1 MRIATIDTC
10 DIANGPGARL
20 SIWVSGCTHHCKNC
34 FNPELWDFSKGMIY
48 DRTLEDKLIKDF
60 KREYI
65 AGMSILGGDPLEP
78 ENQEGILSLVQR
90 AKKECPEKTIYMWTG
105 FDWDNLVHTPARCI
119 LAYVDV
125 LIDGRFIEDL
135 KDLSLPLRGSS
146 NQRVIDV
153 QESLKKNEI
162 VEDDRWQKQ

>member
-34 FNPELWDFSKGMIY
+34 FNPELWDFSKGIVY
-48 DRTLEDKLIKDF
+48 DRALEDKLIKDL

-90 AKKECPEKTIYMWTG
+90 AKKECPNKTIYMWTG
-105 FDWDNLVHTPARCI
+105 YKWEELISTSI
-119 LAYVDV
+119 LAYVDI
-125 LIDGRFIEDL
+125 LIDGVIF
-135 KDLSLPLRGSS
+135 LPKFTKL
-146 NQRVIDV
+146 
-153 QESLKKNEI
+153 
-162 VEDDRWQKQ
+162 DDSK

>member
-34 FNPELWDFSKGMIY
+34 FNPELWDFSKGMVY
-48 DRTLEDKLIKDF
+48 DRALEDKLIKDL

-65 AGMSILGGDPLEP
+65 VGMSILGGDPFEP

-90 AKKECPEKTIYMWTG
+90 AKKECPDKTIYMWTG
-105 FDWDNLVHTPARCI
+105 YKWEELISTSVCHI
-119 LAYVDV
+119 LAYVDI
-125 LIDGRFIEDL
+125 LIDDEFVEDL

-146 NQRVIDV
+146 NQRIINV
-153 QESLKKNEI
+153 QESLKKKKI
-162 VEDDRWQKQ
+162 VEDDRWQKK

>member
-34 FNPELWDFSKGMIY
+34 FNPELWDFSKGIIY
-48 DRTLEDKLIKDF
+48 DRALEDKLIKDL

-65 AGMSILGGDPLEP
+65 AGMSILGGDPLET
-78 ENQEGILSLVQR
+78 ENQEDILSLIQR
-90 AKKECPEKTIYMWTG
+90 AKKECPDKTIYMWTG
-105 FDWDNLVHTPARCI
+105 YKWEELISTPIYHI
-119 LAYVDV
+119 LIYVDT
-125 LIDGRFIEDL
+125 LIDGEFVEDL

-146 NQRVIDV
+146 NQRIINV
-153 QESLKKNEI
+153 QESLKKKEI
-162 VEDDRWQKQ
+162 VEDDRWQKK